1 MKKKYN
7 LLIVSY
13 LSFLVSACYSKVGDI
28 IDKTATA
35 ETPPTYSVDSP
46 MWRKLASPAN
56 FTFNDGLFKT
66 ESENL
71 YSCLMA
77 RPDTL
82 NDFRKIDDFSHID
95 IYGNIDANTILTGSY
110 IPENNYW
117 VLKKAEGRPRF
128 SPILLGPLAVFS
140 RTDVMYFSLFG
151 GGYSI
156 DESYPTGTAFF
167 KDRWLRADFNQNG
180 EIVPNT
186 LLTSFMANN
195 GGYFIENN
203 DKKQLWYIN
212 RIQVYEKKKPF
223 TGNFL
228 DKFLMASAKIKR
240 KDYGFMMLESQDEKI
255 KTKEFYQYDTD
266 KDIWTRKAD
275 FPGEDR
281 QEGTMFG
288 IDDKIYY
295 GLGQSKTEAKG
306 FRDIWQYDTQT
317 DKWSIFATYPG
328 SGNIK
333 VSTALVS
340 GKVYIGFGYY
350 IGKTAINTEKYIGVS
365 DFWEFVPSRK

>member
-1 MKKKYN
+1 MKTIILYITCGISFFTFSCKKTD
-7 LLIVSY
+7 LFIV
-13 LSFLVSACYSKVGDI
+13 
-28 IDKTATA
+28 DKTPTIDTA
-35 ETPPTYSVDSP
+35 PTYTPDSR
-46 MWRKLASPAN
+46 MWRKLTSPGTYSYLEGVA
-56 FTFNDGLFKT
+56 KT
-66 ESENL
+66 ESEDL
-71 YSCLMA
+71 YTCVMA

-95 IYGNIDANTILTGSY
+95 IYGNIDANTIVAGSY

-117 VLKKAEGRPRF
+117 TLRKSEGRPRY
-128 SPILLGPLAVFS
+128 SPILIGPLAVFN
-140 RTDVMYFSLFG
+140 RTDVLYFSLFG

-156 DESYPTGTAFF
+156 NESYPTGIEFF

-180 EIVPNT
+180 EIVPST
-186 LLTSFMANN
+186 ILTSFMANN

-203 DKKQLWYIN
+203 EKKQLWYISK
-212 RIQVYEKKKPF
+212 IQVYEKKKPF
-223 TGNFL
+223 TGNFF
-228 DKFLMASAKIKR
+228 DKFLMASAKINR
-240 KDYGFMMLESQDEKI
+240 KDFGFMMLESQNTKI
-255 KTKEFYQYDTD
+255 KTSEFYQYDTD
-266 KDIWTRKAD
+266 NDSWIKKAD

-281 QEGTMFG
+281 YEGIMFG

-295 GLGQSKTEAKG
+295 GLGQSKTDAKG
-306 FRDIWQYDTQT
+306 FRDIWQYDPQT
-317 DKWSIFATYPG
+317 NKWNNFATYPG

-350 IGKTAINTEKYIGVS
+350 VGATAINTEKYIGVS